1 MSGELPRSTVE
12 EAANL
17 ITNQA
22 KEIQTMPKFRL
33 TFEVIETNECTID
46 IEAESPEAAKKHGRK
61 IT

>member
-17 ITNQA
+17 ITKKA

-46 IEAESPEAAKKHGRK
+46 IEAEKSRSR
-61 IT
+61 